1 MRQTQNTQKKDNRKS
16 IFVIALLLLLVAV
29 IGFGGY
35 TLSKYVT
42 KKSESGSA
50 SVAKWG
56 YTIEANAN
64 KLFGT
69 KYTFDNTNSVVT
81 DSNAKLTVAASDA
94 TTNKVAPGTTGS
106 MTFSV
111 KGTAEVLAQLSI
123 SMTDVQDVKL
133 VYKKGTDGAETEY
146 APVKW
151 TLKKNNTVVSV
162 KLNESDAAATALS
175 GVSLAAIQKGL
186 ATVST
191 ITPNAAEINDTYTIS
206 WVWEFENKT
215 AGATSEQKEETDSL
229 DTLLGMVAN
238 AGTHTEA
245 VKNGDYTEVI
255 GEGKTNTTVAF
266 KLDISI
272 VQLQKENA

>member
-56 YTIEANAN
+56 YTVEAKAD

-69 KYTFDNTNSVVT
+69 KYTFDKTNSVVT
-81 DSNAKLTVAASDA
+81 DSNTKLTVEASDA
-94 TTNKVAPGTTGS
+94 TTKKVAPGTTGS

-111 KGTAEVLAQLSI
+111 KGTAEVLAQLNV
-123 SMTDVQDVKL
+123 SMTNVKDVKL
-133 VYKKGTDGAETEY
+133 VYKKGTDGAETTY
-146 APVKW
+146 SPVKW
-151 TLKKNNTVVSV
+151 NLKK
-162 KLNESDAAATALS
+162 EGAAAALVS
-175 GVSLAAIQKGL
+175 EGSLADIEKYFKD
-186 ATVST
+186 
-191 ITPNAAEINDTYTIS
+191 NAANVTVNPGETAAINGTYTIE
-206 WVWEFENKT
+206 WVWAFET
-215 AGATSEQKEETDSL
+215 GANDNDKALNNEL

-238 AGTHTEA
+238 AGTHTVA
-245 VKNGDYTEVI
+245 VTNGDYTEVM
-255 GEGKTNTTVAF
+255 GEGKTNTTISF
-266 KLDISI
+266 TLDISV
-272 VQLQKENA
+272 VQLQKAA

>member
-42 KKSESGSA
+42 KKSETGSA

-56 YTIEANAN
+56 YTIEANAS

-69 KYTFDNTNSVVT
+69 KYTFENTNSVVT
-81 DSNAKLTVAASDA
+81 DANAKLTVAASDA
-94 TTNKVAPGTTGS
+94 KTNKVAPGTTGS

-111 KGTAEVLAQLSI
+111 KGTAEVLAQLKIEMSN
-123 SMTDVQDVKL
+123 VKDVKL
-133 VYKKGTDGAETEY
+133 VYKKGTNGAETAY
-146 APVKW
+146 TPVKW

-162 KLNESDAAATALS
+162 KLNESDTDATALS
-175 GVSLAAIQKGL
+175 GVSLADIQKGL

-191 ITPNAAEINDTYTIS
+191 ITPNSTEINDTYTIS
-206 WVWEFENKT
+206 WVWDFENKT
-215 AGATSEQKEETDSL
+215 ENATSEQKEETDSL

-238 AGTHTEA
+238 AGDHTVA

-272 VQLQKENA
+272 VQLQKAA

>member
-56 YTIEANAN
+56 YTITADASG
-64 KLFGT
+64 LFG
-69 KYTFDNTNSVVT
+69 KDYKF
-81 DSNAKLTVAASDA
+81 A
-94 TTNKVAPGTTGS
+94 TTNSTVTNDNTGLTVSANNTDRTNRVAPGTTGS

-111 KGTAEVLAQLSI
+111 NGTAEVLSQIKISI
-123 SMTDVQDVKL
+123 ADTNFSDVVLKYTEGEDTTVK
-133 VYKKGTDGAETEY
+133 TY

-151 TLKKNNTVVSV
+151 TLKK
-162 KLNESDAAATALS
+162 EGATAALVD
-175 GVSLAAIQKGL
+175 GKTLTDVKAALAKLYKTEAGKDVATAVNAAINDKYTL
-186 ATVST
+186 SWAWDFST
-191 ITPNAAEINDTYTIS
+191 ND
-206 WVWEFENKT
+206 VN
-215 AGATSEQKEETDSL
+215 DNL
-229 DTLLGMVAN
+229 DTLLGMIAN
-238 AGTHTEA
+238 DNNVTANGNYKKAEGTSTEI
-245 VKNGDYTEVI
+245 KFT
-255 GEGKTNTTVAF
+255 
-266 KLDISI
+266 LDISV

>member
-16 IFVIALLLLLVAV
+16 VFVIALLLLLVAV

-42 KKSESGSA
+42 KKSETGSA

-56 YTIEANAN
+56 YTIEAKAD

-69 KYTFDNTNSVVT
+69 KYTFDKTNSVVT
-81 DSNAKLTVAASDA
+81 DSNTKLTVEASDA
-94 TTNKVAPGTTGS
+94 TTKKVAPGTTGS

-123 SMTDVQDVKL
+123 SMTDVKDVKL

-146 APVKW
+146 TPVKW
-151 TLKKNNTVVSV
+151 TLKKNDNVVSV
-162 KLNESDAAATALS
+162 KLNESDLAETELS

-191 ITPNAAEINDTYTIS
+191 ITPNATTIDDTYTIS

-229 DTLLGMVAN
+229 DTLLGMLAN
-238 AGTHTEA
+238 AGTHTA
-245 VKNGDYTEVI
+245 DKLVKNGDYAEVF
-255 GEGKTNTTVAF
+255 GKSNTTVAF

-272 VQLQKENA
+272 VQLQKAA

>member
-42 KKSESGSA
+42 KKSETGSA

-56 YTIEANAN
+56 YTIEANAD

-69 KYTFDNTNSVVT
+69 KYTFDKTNSVVT
-81 DSNAKLTVAASDA
+81 DSNAKLTVEASDA
-94 TTNKVAPGTTGS
+94 TTKKVAPGTTGS

-111 KGTAEVLAQLSI
+111 NGTAEVLAQLSI
-123 SMTDVQDVKL
+123 SMTDVKDVKL

-146 APVKW
+146 TPVKW
-151 TLKKNNTVVSV
+151 TLTKNTEVVKV
-162 KLNESDAAATALS
+162 KLNESDADVTALS

-191 ITPNAAEINDTYTIS
+191 ITPNATTIDDTYTIS

-229 DTLLGMVAN
+229 DTLLGMLAN
-238 AGTHTEA
+238 AGTHTA
-245 VKNGDYTEVI
+245 DKLVKNGDYAEVF
-255 GEGKTNTTVAF
+255 GKSNTTVAF

-272 VQLQKENA
+272 VQLQKAA